1 MRKRKK
7 NQQHEGVLSSLEVKQ
22 FDKKKKLVIDKIKQ
36 DISDYDELNIDVDND
51 YIELDD
57 SEHIQYDDAFDI
69 LKNPFKFH
77 SIEKSNNSPNN
88 TFTLNV
94 TGHCDSID
102 HDGNFFFNIDSSTNE
117 TIPFDKIIIKKI
129 DSLPSYNPFLTYNL
143 IVTRYEN
150 TSVWGV
156 YRIISVV
163 PRYNDRLTVRDLIL
177 HLVKIRHIDYKN
189 EGLPY
194 AKSVK
199 DTSRGV
205 IYVNDKSSTD
215 REVDIDDDEKE
226 KMMDDLKSIGCQ
238 IINKTISKDSINHYK
253 ITSTNDIISRSQ
265 LYYENL
271 LYNFRPLKLDD
282 RVCDAS
288 EFETICIDA
297 NIEFS
302 IMIKHILLTLS
313 QSSTFYRLLR
323 YFHSN
328 FLLKI
333 VERSSTKENAEKKLT
348 QLDELI
354 KKNPYVFCF
363 WDSFKEI
370 ICTKSKDNY
379 FNVHDEDNWL
389 LLYSDY
395 FMYLSFIMCD
405 VPLYEFYKKN
415 DTIYNTL
422 PYWINESEIHT
433 TMDIRSMIKYTSTH
447 MIWSINTL
455 RNAIIDNYDE
465 YFVVDSSINEWNPDL
480 MKLIYIS
487 LSIYLKHTEK
497 RFYDGSSTCMEILT
511 VPQLIPFY
519 QYDVINFLISND
531 LMKWH
536 DTLSLIMEKKAK
548 VNQEIKDVYN
558 KMIEMDYMSP
568 KIGITLDLNSEIDI
582 VDRLTNKKIIKHIN
596 FIDCD
601 FVDDIYANNIVVY
614 SSKIAPIENTLFIA
628 FNRIMSSYLNHQTK
642 LTWKTLSE
650 LKQFDEYSHIT
661 HIVIDTVHKY
671 SAHEFN
677 MLLDHVIVHGINA
690 TDRHVN
696 TPIGLILF
704 GDPYEMLNVHHDM
717 SGGNVYNDLR
727 RLPKQFATV
736 ERILRKNHPLYNLR
750 MALIKCLGITD
761 VAEIG
766 ASLKY
771 GQNIKDIKDHI
782 IDINNKLPL
791 AYTNIIDEYYEIDK
805 KIESVNKH
813 YKPPIVRKKKYNKSN
828 ANPIEA
834 KPAPTKRRKKSNKML
849 TPAVKY
855 IDKDINLNDVQRI
868 HYFTNSIDNYNASK
882 AIHIRKGLIDVSKK
896 KYDYMLRGFSPYNF
910 YVGNTVY
917 VKDERCFG
925 VIERANIYYDPI
937 ANKLEKTSIAKR
949 DDIQLSFKKYEVQ
962 ISGKVYSDSTKLNLI
977 HSDFKA
983 IQLYCGMPSN
993 TVIYIID
1000 ASTSI
1005 YHIINAIKYCKTDEF
1020 YIYVLESLNFYS
1032 VIAKNNTV
1040 NVSDTTIPML
1050 ISSKN
1055 F

>member
-7 NQQHEGVLSSLEVKQ
+7 NQQHEDVLTSSEIKQ

-36 DISDYDELNIDVDND
+36 DMSEFDQSNFDVDDDYVKLDDNDECILYDEAI
-51 YIELDD
+51 
-57 SEHIQYDDAFDI
+57 DI
-69 LKNPFKFH
+69 LKNPFKFD
-77 SIEKSNNSPNN
+77 SIEKSRDSPNN
-88 TFTLNV
+88 IFLLNV

-102 HDGNFFFNIDSSTNE
+102 HDGNFFFNIDSSTNDN
-117 TIPFDKIIIKKI
+117 IPFDKIIIKKI

-143 IVTRYEN
+143 IVMRYEH
-150 TSVWGV
+150 TSIWGV

-177 HLVKIRHIDYKN
+177 HLVKIRHIDYSN

-199 DTSRGV
+199 DASRGV
-205 IYVNDKSSTD
+205 IYANDKSSIHRGID
-215 REVDIDDDEKE
+215 MDDDEKE

-238 IINKTISKDSINHYK
+238 IVNKTISKDIINHYNM
-253 ITSTNDIISRSQ
+253 TSSNDIISRSQ
-265 LYYENL
+265 LYYEHL

-282 RVCDAS
+282 TVSD
-288 EFETICIDA
+288 FEIMCIDS
-297 NIEFS
+297 NIEFI
-302 IMIKHILLTLS
+302 IMIKHVLDILS
-313 QSSTFYRLLR
+313 QSYTFYRLLR

-333 VERSSTKENAEKKLT
+333 VERSSTKESAKKKFN
-348 QLDELI
+348 QLDDLI
-354 KKNPYVFCF
+354 KRNPYVFCF

-370 ICTKSKDNY
+370 ICTKSNTNY
-379 FNVHDEDNWL
+379 FDVHGEDNWL

-395 FMYLSFIMCD
+395 FMYFSFVMCD

-415 DTIYNTL
+415 DTIYNNL
-422 PYWINESEIHT
+422 PYWINEKERYT
-433 TMDIRSMIKYTSTH
+433 AMDTRSMIKYTSTH

-455 RNAIIDNYDE
+455 RNAIIDNYE
-465 YFVVDSSINEWNPDL
+465 NLFVIDNSINEWTQDL
-480 MKLIYIS
+480 MKLIYVS
-487 LSIYLKHTEK
+487 LSIYLKHAEK
-497 RFYDGSSTCMEILT
+497 RFYDGSSTCMDILT
-511 VPQLIPFY
+511 VPHLIPFY
-519 QYDVINFLISND
+519 QKNVINFLISND

-536 DTLSLIMEKKAK
+536 DSLSMMMEKKAK
-548 VNQEIKDVYN
+548 VNQEIKDVFN
-558 KMIEMDYMSP
+558 NMIDMDYMSP

-582 VDRLTNKKIIKHIN
+582 VDKLTNKNLIKHIN

-601 FVDDIYANNIVVY
+601 FVDEIYASNIVTY
-614 SSKIAPIENTLFIA
+614 ASKIAPKENILFIA
-628 FNRIMSSYLNHQTK
+628 FNRIISVYLTQQTK
-642 LTWKTLSE
+642 MTWVTLSE

-677 MLLDHVIVHGINA
+677 MLIDHVIVYGIN
-690 TDRHVN
+690 RN
-696 TPIGLILF
+696 NNNPIGLILF

-717 SGGNVYNDLR
+717 SGGNIYNDLR
-727 RLPKQFATV
+727 RLPKQFATI
-736 ERILRKNHPLYNLR
+736 EKILRKNHPLYNLR
-750 MALIKCLGITD
+750 MTLIKCLGINDAT
-761 VAEIG
+761 EIE
-766 ASLKY
+766 STLKSIP
-771 GQNIKDIKDHI
+771 NIKDHI
-782 IDINNKLPL
+782 VDTNNKLPL

-813 YKPPIVRKKKYNKSN
+813 YKPPIVRKKKYNKNN
-828 ANPIEA
+828 ATPNEA

-849 TPAVKY
+849 TLAIKY

-937 ANKLEKTSIAKR
+937 ANKLEKTCIAKR

-962 ISGKVYSDSTKLNLI
+962 ISGKVYSDSTKLNLV

-983 IQLYCGMPSN
+983 VQLYCGMPSN

-1000 ASTSI
+1000 TSTSI
-1005 YHIINAIKYCKTDEF
+1005 YHIINAIKYCKTEEF
-1020 YIYVLESLNFYS
+1020 YIYVLESFNFYN
-1032 VIAKNNTV
+1032 VISKNNTV
-1040 NVSDTTIPML
+1040 TLSDTTIPML